1 MRKISK
7 YEFCNRSNIIHN
19 NKYDYSLVD
28 YKNNRTKV
36 NIICK
41 EHGIFEQIPES
52 HMRGFGC
59 KKCSNN
65 HNHTNAEFI
74 IKLYDIFKTKYSYDK
89 TEYISQNKKVII
101 TCDKHGDILK
111 YPQSL
116 LKGSGCAKCES
127 KNYKIDNDEFIKR
140 SKKVHLDVYDYS
152 LVSYINDSTLVKI
165 VCKNHGIF
173 EQTPNSHLSGHGCIY
188 CSGRYRSTKEEFIKK
203 SNIIHNNTYDYKNV
217 IYVNAH
223 KKVEIICNKHGN
235 FEQKPNNHLSGEGC
249 PSCNESKGEI
259 KINEILIS
267 KKINYCRQ
275 KTFEDCKDK
284 SLLFFDFYLPDK
296 NICIEYD
303 GEFHYKP
310 IFGEINLENTLRR
323 DSIKNK
329 YCKDNNIKLIRIP
342 YTKFKKI
349 KEILDNFL
357 N

>member
-65 HNHTNAEFI
+65 HNYTNAEFI

-127 KNYKIDNDEFIKR
+127 KNYKIDNDEFIKDL
-140 SKKVHLDVYDYS
+140 KK
-152 LVSYINDSTLVKI
+152 
-165 VCKNHGIF
+165 
-173 EQTPNSHLSGHGCIY
+173 
-188 CSGRYRSTKEEFIKK
+188 FI
-203 SNIIHNNTYDYKNV
+203 
-217 IYVNAH
+217 
-223 KKVEIICNKHGN
+223 
-235 FEQKPNNHLSGEGC
+235 
-249 PSCNESKGEI
+249 
-259 KINEILIS
+259 
-267 KKINYCRQ
+267 
-275 KTFEDCKDK
+275 
-284 SLLFFDFYLPDK
+284 
-296 NICIEYD
+296 
-303 GEFHYKP
+303 
-310 IFGEINLENTLRR
+310 
-323 DSIKNK
+323 
-329 YCKDNNIKLIRIP
+329 
-342 YTKFKKI
+342 
-349 KEILDNFL
+349 
-357 N
+357 